1 MAEHYLNHYVYL
13 CQDDYE
19 QVFGEPPA
27 YNQLYVKTDSTDNAY
42 EESLRAGILEL
53 ENITQVASN
62 TATIQAFQDTVDNM
76 MTVVIVLILSAG
88 LLAFVVLYNLTNIN
102 IGERVREIATLKVLG
117 FTRREVDLYVLGN
130 LWLSLWAFWW
140 IVFGKYLHLY
150 IMNSVEVEMIR
161 LAAKFAGKL
170 SLPLC

>member
-1 MAEHYLNHYVYL
+1 M
-13 CQDDYE
+13 
-19 QVFGEPPA
+19 
-27 YNQLYVKTDSTDNAY
+27 
-42 EESLRAGILEL
+42 

-117 FTRREVDLYVLGN
+117 FTRREVDLYVFREN
-130 LWLSLWAFWW
+130 LWLSL
-140 IVFGKYLHLY
+140 FGHSGG
-150 IMNSVEVEMIR
+150 ICIR
-161 LAAKFAGKL
+161 QIPAPIHHEQRGGGDDPALAAKF
-170 SLPLC
+170 CR